1 MVAYLNETRCTC
13 IAVGALLAVLTG
25 LVGLPCAAQAQ
36 AEQSIVV
43 LVNDDPITVYDV
55 EQRERFLAVTT
66 QEQPSPA
73 LKKKATDMLIEERL
87 QIQQG
92 RKLGLTPDE
101 DDVNK
106 VLVGMAKNNNMSPD
120 QLATALGQMGVNIK
134 TLRDRIRSQVVWQ
147 DVVRKK
153 FRRDVSI
160 GEADVDK
167 ALTDAGES
175 GKPKEPKEETTL
187 QLRQVRYEIPTDADQ
202 GAIARQLAA
211 IEAIRAKVQSCSNFS
226 TLTKDIKGFQV
237 KALQDQLPGSLGQP
251 MRTLVMNAKTGQ
263 MTPPT
268 LSGHRGLRGLRK
280 ACEQGRSGE
289 AAAGPDEALGTG
301 ARDQGRRP
309 VARHAPG
316 RIHRVP
322 LTRFRVTRTP
332 DRPKDF
338 RQSHSPGV
346 LL

>member
-1 MVAYLNETRCTC
+1 MLTHLEAQATIRRLEPASVPRPPRGWPSTVVAYLNETRCTC

-43 LVNDDPITVYDV
+43 LVNDDPITIYDV

-153 FRRDVSI
+153 FRRNVSI

-167 ALTDAGES
+167 A
-175 GKPKEPKEETTL
+175 
-187 QLRQVRYEIPTDADQ
+187 PTDADQ
-202 GAIARQLAA
+202 AAIAKQLAA

-226 TLTKDIKGFQV
+226 TLTKDIKGFKV

-251 MRTLVMNAKTGQ
+251 MRTLVMNAKVGQ

-268 LSGHRGLRGLRK
+268 LSGSAIEAYAVCGKHAVKGDPEKRQQTQMKLMEQELGIRAEGLLR
-280 ACEQGRSGE
+280 
-289 AAAGPDEALGTG
+289 DM
-301 ARDQGRRP
+301 
-309 VARHAPG
+309 
-316 RIHRVP
+316 
-322 LTRFRVTRTP
+322 
-332 DRPKDF
+332 
-338 RQSHSPGV
+338 RQDAFIEYR
-346 LL
+346 